1 MTAFYG
7 NVRHDEA
14 MTILVSD
21 ERRNDEWLAALQDEL
36 PSATFVLD
44 AELGDPSIEFV
55 VSWRVTPLIK
65 SFPNLRA
72 ILLTGAGFNHLD
84 LTEMPT
90 VPIVRLIDPK
100 MADDIALYVLSWVIH
115 FQRDFDHYGNAKA
128 RGEWIPSL
136 PNKFPVDVTVGVLG
150 VGKIGAVTRTK
161 LDSQGFTTL
170 GWSRSNH
177 DRSLEE
183 FFSGSDIVVN
193 TLPMSAETNQ
203 LVDATM
209 LEHLGQ
215 GVFINV
221 GRGSTV
227 DETALNDA
235 LQGNLR
241 AAVIDVV
248 TAEPLVADSPLWNRP
263 NCIITPHIAGRT
275 NPKTAA
281 IAVVESI
288 AQFRSGSSPDGV
300 INRPG

>member
-1 MTAFYG
+1 M
-7 NVRHDEA
+7 RHDEA
-14 MTILVSD
+14 MTILVTD
-21 ERRNDEWLAALQDEL
+21 ERRNDQWLAALQSEL
-36 PSATFVLD
+36 PSATFVLE
-44 AELGDPSIEFV
+44 AELSDPSIEFV

-65 SFPNLRA
+65 SFPNLQA

-84 LTEMPT
+84 LTDIPSI
-90 VPIVRLIDPK
+90 PIVRLIDPQ
-100 MADDIALYVLSWVIH
+100 MANDIALYVLSWVIH
-115 FQRDFDHYGNAKA
+115 FQRDFDQYGKARA

-150 VGKIGAVTRTK
+150 VGKIGSAIQTK
-161 LDSQGFTTL
+161 LDAQGFTTL
-170 GWSRSNH
+170 GWSRSNR

-183 FFSGSDIVVN
+183 FFTASDIVVN

-215 GVFINV
+215 GVLINV

-227 DETALNDA
+227 DEKALDDA
-235 LQGNLR
+235 LQANLR
-241 AAVIDVV
+241 AAVLDVV
-248 TAEPLVADSPLWNRP
+248 AAEPLVADSPLWHRP

-281 IAVVESI
+281 IAVVGSI
-288 AQFRSGSSPDGV
+288 AQLRSGISPDGV
-300 INRPG
+300 IVRPA